1 MSLKSR
7 RKAEKYDPFRT
18 KGSPLAYQKE
28 MIRWSMMQ
36 YFGGFL
42 VLFLL
47 LIFTFTTVVFHLN
60 HPESNFSQKSSILLL
75 WVIVGGVSLYYIL
88 SFFRR
93 LSLYRRIKEIQFAS
107 EEVVTIDCRKVR
119 NFETPKGRYSSVS
132 TYMILEDTAG
142 KRYYYIYPRKN
153 KNSWIHNS
161 FDTNVKGKRLSLIC
175 YQNTNLIKFPPQED
189 RDPHIQQI
197 SADPGKAGQGTVLCL
212 SVKSYGFDRK

>member
-1 MSLKSR
+1 MDIKRELPREERNKMSLKSR

-18 KGSPLAYQKE
+18 KASPLALQKD

-36 YFGGFL
+36 YLGGFL
-42 VLFLL
+42 SLFF
-47 LIFTFTTVVFHLN
+47 ISIIATVVICFDD
-60 HPESNFSQKSSILLL
+60 PEYNFPQQVSILLIG
-75 WVIVGGVSLYYIL
+75 VIVGSVSLYYIL

-161 FDTNVKGKRLSLIC
+161 FDTNVKGKRLRLIC
-175 YQNTNLIKFPPQED
+175 YQNTNLIKFPPQGIQ
-189 RDPHIQQI
+189 PHLQNE
-197 SADPGKAGQGTVLCL
+197 SGKPEKRRET
-212 SVKSYGFDRK
+212 

>member
-7 RKAEKYDPFRT
+7 RKAEKYDPSRT

-42 VLFLL
+42 VIFLL
-47 LIFTFTTVVFHLN
+47 LIFTTVEFYLN
-60 HPESNFSQKSSILLL
+60 DSESNSYQKLSILLL

-107 EEVVTIDCRKVR
+107 EEVVTIDLKKVR
-119 NFETPKGRYSSVS
+119 TFKTPIGRYSSVS

-142 KRYYYIYPRKN
+142 KRYYYIYPRKS
-153 KNSWIHNS
+153 KNWWIHNR
-161 FDTNVKGKRLSLIC
+161 FDIMVKGKQIRLIC
-175 YQNTNLIKFPPQED
+175 YQNTNLVKFPPQGIQ
-189 RDPHIQQI
+189 PHLQNE
-197 SADPGKAGQGTVLCL
+197 SGKPEKRRET
-212 SVKSYGFDRK
+212 

>member
-7 RKAEKYDPFRT
+7 RKAEKYDPSQT

-60 HPESNFSQKSSILLL
+60 DSESNFSQKLSLLLL
-75 WVIVGGVSLYYIL
+75 WVIIGGVSLYYIL

-107 EEVVTIDCRKVR
+107 EEVVTIDCRKAR

-161 FDTNVKGKRLSLIC
+161 FDTNVKGKRLRLIC

-197 SADPGKAGQGTVLCL
+197 SADPGKGENHETKKKLH
-212 SVKSYGFDRK
+212 

>member
-1 MSLKSR
+1 MMLWKGVSRMSLKSR
-7 RKAEKYDPFRT
+7 RKAEKYDPSRT

-42 VLFLL
+42 VLFLP

-60 HPESNFSQKSSILLL
+60 HPESNFYQKLSILLL

-93 LSLYRRIKEIQFAS
+93 LSLHRRIKEIQFAS

-119 NFETPKGRYSSVS
+119 NFETPIGRYSSVS
-132 TYMILEDTAG
+132 TYMILEDKDG
-142 KRYYYIYPRKN
+142 KRYYYIHPRKN
-153 KNSWIHNS
+153 KNSWIHNR
-161 FDTNVKGKRLSLIC
+161 FDIMVKGNQIRLIC
-175 YQNTNLIKFPPQED
+175 YQNTNLVKFPPQGLSE
-189 RDPHIQQI
+189 PHLQNE
-197 SADPGKAGQGTVLCL
+197 SGKPEKRRET
-212 SVKSYGFDRK
+212 

>member
-28 MIRWSMMQ
+28 MIRWSMEQ

-42 VLFLL
+42 FLFLL

-60 HPESNFSQKSSILLL
+60 HPESNFFQKLSILLL
-75 WVIVGGVSLYYIL
+75 WVIIGGVSLYYIL

-119 NFETPKGRYSSVS
+119 NFETPKGKYSSVS

-153 KNSWIHNS
+153 KNWWIHNR
-161 FDTNVKGKRLSLIC
+161 FDIMVKGKQIRLIC
-175 YQNTNLIKFPPQED
+175 YQNTNLIKFPPQGIQ
-189 RDPHIQQI
+189 PHLQNE
-197 SADPGKAGQGTVLCL
+197 SDKPEKGEKHETKKDL
-212 SVKSYGFDRK
+212 Y

>member
-7 RKAEKYDPFRT
+7 RKAEKYDPSRT
-18 KGSPLAYQKE
+18 KESPLAYQKE

-42 VLFLL
+42 FLFLL

-75 WVIVGGVSLYYIL
+75 WVIIGGFSLYYIL

-93 LSLYRRIKEIQFAS
+93 LSLHRRIKEIQFAS

-153 KNSWIHNS
+153 KNSWIHNR
-161 FDTNVKGKRLSLIC
+161 FDIMVKGKQIRLIC
-175 YQNTNLIKFPPQED
+175 YQNTNLIKFPPQGIQ
-189 RDPHIQQI
+189 PHLQNE
-197 SADPGKAGQGTVLCL
+197 SGKPEKRRET
-212 SVKSYGFDRK
+212 

>member
-7 RKAEKYDPFRT
+7 RKAEKYDPSRT
-18 KGSPLAYQKE
+18 KESPLAYQKE

-42 VLFLL
+42 FLFLL

-60 HPESNFSQKSSILLL
+60 HPESNFFQKLSILLL
-75 WVIVGGVSLYYIL
+75 WVIIGGVSLYYIL

-93 LSLYRRIKEIQFAS
+93 LSLHRRIKEVQFAS

-119 NFETPKGRYSSVS
+119 NFETPKGRYNSVS
-132 TYMILEDTAG
+132 TYTVLEDKVG
-142 KRYYYIYPRKN
+142 KKYYYICPKVSISTSIRN
-153 KNSWIHNS
+153 N
-161 FDTNVKGKRLSLIC
+161 FDTNVKGKRLRLIC

-189 RDPHIQQI
+189 RDPHMQQI
-197 SADPGKAGQGTVLCL
+197 SADL
-212 SVKSYGFDRK
+212 RKGENHETKKKLH